1 MRDLHARAQVYCQ
14 QALPAGQS
22 RLFLT
27 HGTVEVSGLPAGDSH
42 YRTPAVVPLED
53 WREPTA
59 AELDELLNLPG
70 TARLL
75 PPELTISVLPMPASV
90 LAPFARL
97 GLRSA
102 STARDCEQ
110 LLDSEAY
117 ADAVTEAVLELWPF
131 FESADGMRLLGTCVQ
146 APNMRTTTT
155 HQGENGQYTFSGL
168 HIDDWGARAIEDR
181 TQCERQMSINL
192 GRCDRFLSFIALP
205 VAEVAR
211 RVGRSDLGT
220 YTELCAEF
228 LRTSP
233 GCEVIKVRIRPGEA
247 YIAPTENLI
256 HDGTTR
262 GSDAPDITLNL
273 RGRLRTMVDPQVAA

>member
-1 MRDLHARAQVYCQ
+1 MRDLDARARVYCQ
-14 QALPAGQS
+14 EALPAGQS

-27 HGTVEVSGLPAGDSH
+27 HGTVEVSGLPTGESH
-42 YRTPAVVPLED
+42 YRTPAVVPLEA
-53 WREPTA
+53 WRPPTS
-59 AELDELLNLPG
+59 AELAQLLRLPG
-70 TARLL
+70 CEAQL
-75 PPELTISVLPMPASV
+75 PPELTISVLPMPDSV
-90 LAPFARL
+90 LAPFRRL
-97 GLRSA
+97 GLQNA
-102 STARDCEQ
+102 STARECEQ
-110 LLDSEAY
+110 LLDSDAY

-155 HQGENGQYTFSGL
+155 HQGADGAYTFSGL
-168 HIDDWGARAIEDR
+168 HIDDWGARDIAER

-192 GRCDRFLSFIALP
+192 GRCDRFLTFIALP

-220 YTELCAEF
+220 YTELCTEF
-228 LRTSP
+228 LRSHP
-233 GCEVIKVRIRPGEA
+233 GCEVVKVRIRPGEA

-262 GSDAPDITLNL
+262 GSDAPDLTLNL
-273 RGRLRTMVDPQVAA
+273 RGQLRTVLAAQVAS